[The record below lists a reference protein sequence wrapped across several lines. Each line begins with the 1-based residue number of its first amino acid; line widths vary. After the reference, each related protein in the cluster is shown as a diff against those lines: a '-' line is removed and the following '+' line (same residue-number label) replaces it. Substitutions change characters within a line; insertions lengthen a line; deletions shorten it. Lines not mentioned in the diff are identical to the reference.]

1 MTPTELLGFAQQLLR
16 GLGDSTSGNASRLA
30 AVVARQ
36 AVEVLIEQRCVAVG
50 ASCDRATMRSKLA
63 ILRALDDP
71 QRADQLASLW
81 HQLSDCCHQH
91 AYELS
96 PTVVEVRALCE
107 GAAAVAHAMAR
118 FHQEYARRTVDRR
131 MLGAD

>member
-1 MTPTELLGFAQQLLR
+1 M
-16 GLGDSTSGNASRLA
+16 
-30 AVVARQ
+30 VARQ
-36 AVEVLIEQRCVAVG
+36 AVEVLIEQRYVAVG

-107 GAAAVAHAMAR
+107 GAAVAHADAACR
-118 FHQEYARRTVDRR
+118 QEYARRTVDRR
-131 MLGAD
+131 ILGAH